1 MPLKNID
8 KSKTLQ
14 RESGLELFRIITML
28 LIVAHH
34 YVVNS
39 GLIAIDGPI
48 HSQPMAGKSLFLL
61 LFGAWGKTGINCFV
75 LITGYFM
82 CKSNITLKKFFKL
95 VLEIEF
101 FRIVVYFIF
110 LLTGYESFSFVP
122 FVKILLPITKVSDNF
137 TGCYIAF
144 FLCIPFINRLI
155 HNISEKQHIY
165 LIAITCFIY
174 VFLGTIPKFG
184 VNMNYVSWFVVL
196 YFIASYIR
204 MYPKKIFKSAR
215 LWGFIT
221 IIMLSVSIA
230 SVIVC
235 TWLGTHIGT
244 FMPYYFVADCN
255 KILAIATALSAFLF
269 FKNIKFKNAFVN
281 TVAASCFG
289 VLLIHANS
297 DVMRK
302 WLWNDVLNNV
312 EMYNSNLLI
321 VHAFGSVLTI
331 YIICTVIDY
340 LRIRMLEKP
349 FFRFADEYI
358 VKTAD
363 GYVNIESK
371 LCEKLNIKEK

>member
-1 MPLKNID
+1 MPLKNFD

-39 GLIAIDGPI
+39 GLTAIDGPI
-48 HSQPMAGKSLFLL
+48 YSQPMAGKSLFLL

-82 CKSNITLKKFFKL
+82 CKSNITFKKFLKL
-95 VLEIEF
+95 ILEIEF
-101 FRIVVYFIF
+101 FRIVIYFIF
-110 LLTGYESFSFVP
+110 LLTGYDSFAFVP
-122 FVKILLPITKVSDNF
+122 FIKMLLPITKVSDNF
-137 TGCYIAF
+137 TGCYITF

-155 HNISEKQHIY
+155 HHLSEKQHIY
-165 LIAITCFIY
+165 LIAIACFIY
-174 VFLGTIPKFG
+174 VFLGTTPKFG
-184 VNMNYVSWFVVL
+184 VNMNYVSWFIVL

-204 MYPKKIFKSAR
+204 MYPKKIFESAR
-215 LWGFIT
+215 IWGFIT
-221 IIMLSVSIA
+221 IIMLSIA
-230 SVIVC
+230 SVIGC
-235 TWLGTHIGT
+235 AWLRPHIGT

-269 FKNIKFKNAFVN
+269 FKNLKFKSAFVN

-312 EMYNSNLLI
+312 KMYNSNLLI
-321 VHAFGSVLTI
+321 VHAVGSVLAI

-340 LRIRMLEKP
+340 LRIRIIEKP
-349 FFRFADEYI
+349 FFRFADKYI
-358 VKTAD
+358 VKIAD
-363 GYVNIESK
+363 GYMRLESK